1 MHVFLEAAE
10 QRQNAREPPG
20 GPGVKWRCSILWVCR
35 CIKHDIDYMHGRLYS
50 EFQLVAR
57 SVSNPAKSHSAPGL
71 LGHHG
76 RRLTVEL
83 LAAIRTEFDEPHPHV
98 RQADKL
104 EKEYSTRGTL
114 R

>member
-1 MHVFLEAAE
+1 M
-10 QRQNAREPPG
+10 G
-20 GPGVKWRCSILWVCR
+20 R

-83 LAAIRTEFDEPHPHV
+83 LAAIRTEFDEPNQHV
-98 RQADKL
+98 RQAGRQTRKGVQYKGYSSVAIL
-104 EKEYSTRGTL
+104 LSAEKKGERLAKKMSALGQND
-114 R
+114 